1 MDRYISTKTIT
12 LGSTTFRQPLA
23 KSHCRFI
30 HGYNLYAKFWFEA
43 RHLDENGWV
52 VDFGALKQLRKRLK
66 KQFDHTTLISRN
78 DPLLNEFLALNE
90 VGGINLKIMD
100 SGVGIEKFAKY
111 CFDQTNYYI
120 KNMTKDRC
128 WVFQVEVFEHDK
140 NSAIYKKQ

>member
-1 MDRYISTKTIT
+1 
-12 LGSTTFRQPLA
+12 
-23 KSHCRFI
+23 
-30 HGYNLYAKFWFEA
+30 
-43 RHLDENGWV
+43 
-52 VDFGALKQLRKRLK
+52 
-66 KQFDHTTLISRN
+66 
-78 DPLLNEFLALNE
+78 
-90 VGGINLKIMD
+90 MD